1 MPRVTR
7 FMGYS
12 LLRSCASRHEVLLM
26 LLMLRVLVL
35 VLARVLV
42 LVQVLARVLSLVL
55 VLVAVLARVAV
66 LVAVLVLAR
75 VLTSSRTHN
84 GSTWSMSTVTCR
96 TVWCRPFLQL

>member
-1 MPRVTR
+1 
-7 FMGYS
+7 MGYS
-12 LLRSCASRHEVLLM
+12 LLRSGASRHEVLLL

-42 LVQVLARVLSLVL
+42 L
-55 VLVAVLARVAV
+55 V

>member
-1 MPRVTR
+1 
-7 FMGYS
+7 MGYS
-12 LLRSCASRHEVLLM
+12 LLRSSASRHEVLLL

-42 LVQVLARVLSLVL
+42 LVQVLARVLVL
-55 VLVAVLARVAV
+55 V

>member
-7 FMGYS
+7 SKGYS
-12 LLRSCASRHEVLLM
+12 LLRSSASRHEVLLM

-42 LVQVLARVLSLVL
+42 LVQVLVL
-55 VLVAVLARVAV
+55 VLSLARVAV
-66 LVAVLVLAR
+66 LVAVLVLVLVLAR